1 MLASKENDP
10 ELGGVGEPGGE
21 RRPPHSS
28 PPMVLKNH
36 GCSVHGASGVTRVLK
51 SRLERVWL
59 HPQISHTVKYDE
71 CPIGSHSISDS
82 ILKPAGRHDAVP

>member
-1 MLASKENDP
+1 MLASKDNDP
-10 ELGGVGEPGGE
+10 ELGGGGGAW
-21 RRPPHSS
+21 RGATPS
-28 PPMVLKNH
+28 PQFPSDGPKEH